1 MSSAQ
6 RARVLR
12 CFRCRLFQAH
22 QEKKSLKWTCK
33 ACGEKQ
39 SFLQTY
45 GEGSGADCRCHVQK
59 LNLLQGQI
67 SEISLRFLEEP
78 VNVDEENAGPG
89 NAEHE
94 SVQEKPQ
101 SSENR
106 WLKYLERDSKEL
118 GMEEGVCFKRQ
129 SLSGTETPD
138 PPFNTGLPRKRKW
151 SQSTVQPSHSPDV
164 QNVSDSEVTLEPQ
177 KDHADLAGKVRED
190 GSHQNRGTKE
200 LAVPQGGPP
209 RPAPQ
214 VRAVSSKPE
223 QFLLL
228 PGNGPRV
235 DTGLPGTLPKNP
247 RPSRAALAEQGTL
260 WAQTV
265 SKGCPGRPCSTPKLP
280 WAPPTLLSRSQR
292 PCLKTSK
299 QPWDTGPLAK
309 GRPLVTGGQEPPLV
323 RLCDLFKTGEDF
335 EDDL

>member
-39 SFLQTY
+39 SFL
-45 GEGSGADCRCHVQK
+45 
-59 LNLLQGQI
+59 
-67 SEISLRFLEEP
+67 
-78 VNVDEENAGPG
+78 
-89 NAEHE
+89 
-94 SVQEKPQ
+94 QEKPQ

-177 KDHADLAGKVRED
+177 KDHAGLAGKVRED
-190 GSHQNRGTKE
+190 GSHQNRGTRE

-214 VRAVSSKPE
+214 D
-223 QFLLL
+223 
-228 PGNGPRV
+228 GY
-235 DTGLPGTLPKNP
+235 
-247 RPSRAALAEQGTL
+247 
-260 WAQTV
+260 
-265 SKGCPGRPCSTPKLP
+265 KGIS
-280 WAPPTLLSRSQR
+280 
-292 PCLKTSK
+292 
-299 QPWDTGPLAK
+299 
-309 GRPLVTGGQEPPLV
+309 
-323 RLCDLFKTGEDF
+323 F
-335 EDDL
+335 

>member
-1 MSSAQ
+1 MSRAQ

-12 CFRCRLFQAH
+12 CFSCRLFQAH

-89 NAEHE
+89 DAEHE

-177 KDHADLAGKVRED
+177 KSQREREAETQAEEEAGSMHREPD
-190 GSHQNRGTKE
+190 VGLDPRSPGSR
-200 LAVPQGGPP
+200 PGPKTG
-209 RPAPQ
+209 A
-214 VRAVSSKPE
+214 KP
-223 QFLLL
+223 LRH
-228 PGNGPRV
+228 PGIPRV
-235 DTGLPGTLPKNP
+235 
-247 RPSRAALAEQGTL
+247 S
-260 WAQTV
+260 
-265 SKGCPGRPCSTPKLP
+265 
-280 WAPPTLLSRSQR
+280 
-292 PCLKTSK
+292 
-299 QPWDTGPLAK
+299 
-309 GRPLVTGGQEPPLV
+309 
-323 RLCDLFKTGEDF
+323 F
-335 EDDL
+335 